1 MNSDV
6 FSTFYHSLLP
16 HFSPRTEGFASKLKA
31 QDLNR
36 SSFRYI
42 FSVRSMIEISH
53 LIEDAV
59 IETSGVADTHV
70 SFQYYSR
77 IAAQAAQYKHVAE
90 SARGLW
96 LYGVPDAPLPKWPR
110 TIGVSTSGTP
120 LEKYWFVVAYGAGLY
135 ATLLAEEIDPGDGQR
150 LYEGFY
156 TFEPE
161 TAYQV
166 THLLHQMYPMQV
178 PEPISPQEQGNR

>member
-1 MNSDV
+1 MNNDV
-6 FSTFYHSLLP
+6 FSTFYHNLLP
-16 HFSPRTEGFASKLKA
+16 HFSPRTEGFIANLKP
-31 QDLNR
+31 QDLHH

-53 LIEDAV
+53 LIEDSV

-77 IAAQAAQYKHVAE
+77 IAAQAKQYKRVAE
-90 SARGLW
+90 SARQLW

-110 TIGVSTSGTP
+110 TIGISTSGTP

-135 ATLLAEEIDPGDGQR
+135 ATLLAEEIDAGNGQR

-166 THLLHQMYPMQV
+166 IRLLHQMYPVQI
-178 PEPISPQEQGNR
+178 PEPVSPKDQEG

>member
-1 MNSDV
+1 MNNDV
-6 FSTFYHSLLP
+6 FSTFYHNLLP
-16 HFSPRTEGFASKLKA
+16 HFSPRTESFIANLKP

-59 IETSGVADTHV
+59 IETSGVADMHV

-77 IAAQAAQYKHVAE
+77 IEAQAEQYRRVAE
-90 SARGLW
+90 SAQQLW

-110 TIGVSTSGTP
+110 TIGISTSGTP

-135 ATLLAEEIDPGDGQR
+135 ATLLAEEVDPGEGRR

-166 THLLHQMYPMQV
+166 IRLLHQMYPMQI
-178 PEPISPQEQGNR
+178 PEPVSPEDQG